1 VLTSRDLIG
10 YFCGHPHRDVAGVLQ
25 LWLISQVRAGVAETG
40 SKRGPAAWET
50 VDVLGV
56 KALAFIV
63 ADVDRIIQFLNV
75 TGLQPETIREA
86 AQSSLFLLGVLDYVS
101 KDDELLRAIHQ
112 ELNIAPAAILTAL
125 GHQTPASE
133 TKRLD
138 RKNEA
143 APSLPR
149 RNLFK

>member
-1 VLTSRDLIG
+1 VTCVGVGMEAGESIAVTA
-10 YFCGHPHRDVAGVLQ
+10 HPIVWEA
-25 LWLISQVRAGVAETG
+25 SMKETG
-40 SKRGPAAWET
+40 SQRGSEGSEITDALGIK
-50 VDVLGV
+50 VLD
-56 KALAFIV
+56 FIV

-75 TGLQPETIREA
+75 TALQPETIREA
-86 AQSSLFLLGVLDYVS
+86 ARSSLFLLGVLDYVS

-133 TKRLD
+133 TQVLD
-138 RKNEA
+138 TTAKA
-143 APSLPR
+143 APRLPR